1 LFWLQ
6 HILMATLKY
15 KISIFKRIKY
25 FVLYERYIFN
35 ISSGLT
41 LWFIYSNLQPAGIY
55 LFTLPNWI
63 CLPCAVL
70 AVCLL
75 GKSIL

>member
-1 LFWLQ
+1 
-6 HILMATLKY
+6 MATLKY
-15 KISIFKRIKY
+15 KMGIFKRFKY

-41 LWFIYSNLQPAGIY
+41 LWLIYSNLQPAGIY

-63 CLPCAVL
+63 CIAGSIL
-70 AVCLL
+70 AVFLI
-75 GKSIL
+75 GKGTV